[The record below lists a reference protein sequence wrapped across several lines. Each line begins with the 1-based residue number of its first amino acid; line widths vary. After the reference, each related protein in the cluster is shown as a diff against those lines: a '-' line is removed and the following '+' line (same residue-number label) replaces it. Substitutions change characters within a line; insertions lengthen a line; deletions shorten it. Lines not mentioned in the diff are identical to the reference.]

1 MELSDATK
9 KSPAT
14 PGIDPGTFRL
24 VAQCSM
30 DRSIRIFRHLEQVF
44 EPYCIML
51 KELKEKKKSSSPHSV
66 SAKKRETLKNTK
78 TLFSGTVSDSRILA
92 FREESQNPNSART
105 RDGCTRMQL
114 AVC

>member
-1 MELSDATK
+1 MELSDATE

-30 DRSIRIFRHLEQVF
+30 DSSIRIFRNLDQVF

-51 KELKEKKKSSSPHSV
+51 KELKKKKISTPHSV
-66 SAKKRETLKNTK
+66 SAKKRETLKYTK
-78 TLFSGTVSDSRILA
+78 TLFSGTVSDSRIFA
-92 FREESQNPNSART
+92 FRGESRNPNPTKT